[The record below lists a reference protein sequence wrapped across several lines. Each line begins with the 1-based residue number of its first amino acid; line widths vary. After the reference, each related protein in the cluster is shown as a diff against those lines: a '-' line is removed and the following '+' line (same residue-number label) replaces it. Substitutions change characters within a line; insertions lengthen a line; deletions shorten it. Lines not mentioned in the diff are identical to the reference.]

1 MIRVREI
8 KVSVLNDTKN
18 QLLERL
24 AKKISVPVSSILDSK
39 IVKKSLD
46 ARDKEQIFWVY
57 EVDVSLPNEEKILRK
72 CSGVVPTPVEE
83 YRFIASGKEKL
94 KLKSPIVIVG
104 SGPAGIF
111 CAYLLAE
118 AGYHPIVLERGEK
131 IEDRVKTVENF
142 FETNQLDVHSNIQ
155 FGEGGAGTFSDGKL
169 NTLVKDKE
177 FRGKK
182 VFEILVENGA
192 PPEIMYLS
200 KPHIG
205 TDILR
210 KVMISMREKILSF
223 GGEIRYSSLVSD
235 LIIEDGMIKGVFVN
249 EKEKIPCSSLVLAI
263 GHSARDT
270 FLMFRE
276 KNLDMRQKNFAVGL
290 RIEHPQKMIN
300 ESQYGDFS
308 KYLPPASYKLTYQS
322 SNGRGVYTFCMC
334 PGGYVVNASS
344 EMGRLAVNGMSNY
357 HRDGENANSAV
368 VVTVSEK
375 DYGEDLFAGMEFQR
389 KLEEKA
395 YQLGNGL
402 IPIQLYG
409 DFVREKTSE
418 KLGGVIP
425 NTMGWY
431 SFANLNDLFSSD
443 IVFSL
448 KEALP
453 AFGKKIHGFD
463 REDAILL
470 GVESRTSSPI
480 QIVRDEDGMSN
491 ISGIYPCGEGAGY
504 AGGITTAA
512 MDGIRVAEWL
522 AKKYQPNNF
531 KNSKV

>member
-1 MIRVREI
+1 MIRIREV
-8 KVSVLNDTKN
+8 KVSILEDHESV
-18 QLLERL
+18 LLEKI
-24 AKKISVPVSSILDSK
+24 AKKVSLPASSILDYK

-46 ARDKEQIFWVY
+46 ARDKNHILWIY
-57 EVDVSLPNEEKILRK
+57 EVDVSFLNEKRVLKRH
-72 CSGVVPTPVEE
+72 SDLMVTPKEE
-83 YRFIASGKEKL
+83 YTFSVSGQEDL
-94 KLKSPIVIVG
+94 VEPIVIVG

-118 AGYHPIVLERGEK
+118 AGYRPIVLERGEK
-131 IEDRVKTVENF
+131 IEDRVKTVEEF
-142 FETNQLDVHSNIQ
+142 FKTNQLNVYSNIQ

-210 KVMISMREKILSF
+210 KVMVSMREKILSW
-223 GGEIRYSSLVSD
+223 GGEIHYSSLVSN
-235 LIIEDGMIKGVFVN
+235 LVIEKGKITGVIVN
-249 EKEKIPCSSLVLAI
+249 EEERIPCSILVLAI

-270 FLMFRE
+270 FTMLKE
-276 KNLDMRQKNFAVGL
+276 KNLMMRPKNFAVGL
-290 RIEHPQKMIN
+290 RMEHPQKMIN
-300 ESQYGDFS
+300 ESQYGAFS
-308 KYLPPASYKLTYQS
+308 KYLPPANYKLTHQS

-344 EMGRLAVNGMSNY
+344 EEVRLAVNGMSNY
-357 HRDGENANSAV
+357 LRDGENANSAV

-389 KLEEKA
+389 RLEEKA
-395 YQLGNGL
+395 YQLGHGL
-402 IPIQLYG
+402 IPVQLYG
-409 DFVREKTSE
+409 DFVQKRVSE
-418 KLGGVIP
+418 KLGEVVP
-425 NTMGWY
+425 NTMGDY
-431 SFANLNDLFSSD
+431 SFADLNSLFSSD
-443 IVFSL
+443 ILVSL
-448 KEALP
+448 KEAIP

-480 QIVRDEDGMSN
+480 QIVRNEEGLSN
-491 ISGIYPCGEGAGY
+491 ILGIYPCGEGAGY

-512 MDGIRVAEWL
+512 MDGMRVAEWI
-522 AKKYQPNNF
+522 AKKYRPF
-531 KNSKV
+531 PDSKI